1 MQVFGNKF
9 NMFEI
14 RGKTFKN
21 QCNNVKI
28 EKKIVFGQKICFLN
42 TLYKYRRSASIWQ

>member
-28 EKKIVFGQKICFLN
+28 EKKNCIWSKNL
-42 TLYKYRRSASIWQ
+42 LSKYKYRRSASIWQ

>member
-14 RGKTFKN
+14 RGKTLKN

-28 EKKIVFGQKICFLN
+28 EKNCIWSK
-42 TLYKYRRSASIWQ
+42 LYKYRRSASIWQ